1 MNFLEKIFQ
10 KVLDYSKELMYNDL
24 VPTTN
29 EEQKFRVNGD
39 RGMKQRKAKNFQKVL
54 DKVSELMYNGV
65 VPTRNKK

>member
-1 MNFLEKIFQ
+1 
-10 KVLDYSKELMYNDL
+10 MYNDL
-24 VPTTN
+24 VPTMN